1 MISVLF
7 FRIVFFFALASP
19 PNSFVNFSLVFCCI
33 FGSSF
38 SKSIWNISGTSTD
51 ELKIDPGLHIPQR
64 ISTRTAT
71 KWRWITP
78 VATIRK
84 EYNNTDWRTDWWTD
98 WGTDW
103 WTDGRTDMS
112 ARPSWAACKLQ
123 ITNKFLHSV
132 DQMVNTY
139 STDTDTDTCGC
150 QIHLQFTVYSTL
162 KLSLLAKKFTQRKI
176 EKEKKKLHRHLQW
189 RNRNKFAKSQIKN
202 WGNIN
207 SRAERERGRDIWPK
221 LAIKSVNR
229 SIS

>member
-7 FRIVFFFALASP
+7 FRIFFFALASP

-33 FGSSF
+33 FGSCF

-84 EYNNTDWRTDWWTD
+84 GYNNTDWRTDWWTD

-103 WTDGRTDMS
+103 WTDGLTDGRTCQR
-112 ARPSWAACKLQ
+112 AHLGPHANCKSQ
-123 ITNKFLHSV
+123 ISFCTQLIKW
-132 DQMVNTY
+132 
-139 STDTDTDTCGC
+139 STHIQRIQIQI
-150 QIHLQFTVYSTL
+150 QIHVDVRYIYSLQFTAHL
-162 KLSLLAKKFTQRKI
+162 NCRFLPRNLRR

-207 SRAERERGRDIWPK
+207 SRAQRGRERDRYMAK
-221 LAIKSVNR
+221 VSH
-229 SIS
+229 